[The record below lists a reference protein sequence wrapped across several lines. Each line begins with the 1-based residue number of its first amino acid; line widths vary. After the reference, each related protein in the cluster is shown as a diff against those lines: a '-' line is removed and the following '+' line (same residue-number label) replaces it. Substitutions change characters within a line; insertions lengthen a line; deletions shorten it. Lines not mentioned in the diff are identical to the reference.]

1 MTLNREQKRMLK
13 KRGELADDGETPVQQ
28 RRQPS
33 SQRPAEER
41 TSPAQFAKEVRS
53 ELRKVAWPSR
63 TETINYSMI
72 VIVTVA
78 VFTAMVFGL
87 DWVFSELVGLL
98 FDTGDGS

>member
-13 KRGELADDGETPVQQ
+13 KRGELAEDGETPIAQ
-28 RRQPS
+28 RRQP

-41 TSPAQFAKEVRS
+41 TSPGQFAKEVRS

-63 TETINYSMI
+63 TETINYSVI

-78 VFTAMVFGL
+78 VFTAMIFGL